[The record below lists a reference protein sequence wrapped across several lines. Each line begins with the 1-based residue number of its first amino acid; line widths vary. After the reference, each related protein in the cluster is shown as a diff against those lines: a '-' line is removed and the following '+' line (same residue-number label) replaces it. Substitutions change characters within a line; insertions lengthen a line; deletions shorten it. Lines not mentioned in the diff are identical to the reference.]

1 MSRDTSNYYISGV
14 RVPSVTEVL
23 KIAGMTNFDGIPAAN
38 LLAAR
43 ERGIAVHNWTEAIDL
58 GYLKPRCDSPYDQ
71 VAPYIDAWLRFQSE
85 SGFTPTLIEASV
97 MNEEMRYAGTLDRRG
112 EMNGKVWT
120 IDLKCTYA
128 STPVTGV
135 QTCAYDE
142 CFHPRGE
149 IGSVL
154 LKKDGSYR
162 FSAYKQR
169 DYLSAVWHGALEVAH
184 FMINN
189 GLAKLED

>member
-1 MSRDTSNYYISGV
+1 MARDTSNYRINGV
-14 RVPSVTEVL
+14 RIPSVTEVL

-43 ERGIAVHNWTEAIDL
+43 ERVVAVHTWTEAIDL
-58 GYLKPRCDSPYDQ
+58 GTIGPSDLPLEDIEKY
-71 VAPYIDAWLRFQSE
+71 VFAWISFKRE
-85 SGFTPTLIEASV
+85 SGFTPTLIECPV
-97 MNEEMRYAGTLDRRG
+97 VNEELRYAGTLDRRG

-120 IDLKCTYA
+120 IDIKCTYA
-128 STPVTGV
+128 ATPVTGI

-142 CFHPRGE
+142 CFHPRGN

-162 FSAYKQR
+162 FSAYKNR
-169 DYLSAVWHGALEVAH
+169 DYLSAVWHGCLEVAH
-184 FMINN
+184 FLLNN
-189 GLAKLED
+189 GLAKLDD